1 MSNAT
6 IKANTNES
14 HNGDVETPKTG
25 KKKKEIPLFDSP
37 AT

>member
-25 KKKKEIPLFDSP
+25 KKKKIPLFDSP
-37 AT
+37 ST